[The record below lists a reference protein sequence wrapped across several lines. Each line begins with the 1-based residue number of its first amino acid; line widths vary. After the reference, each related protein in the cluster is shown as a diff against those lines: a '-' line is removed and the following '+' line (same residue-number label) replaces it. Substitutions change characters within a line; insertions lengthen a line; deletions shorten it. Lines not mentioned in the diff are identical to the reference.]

1 MFSCKRKRKR
11 KQGGKAFEKN
21 LNVNNDKEI
30 KQKSDLS
37 SFVSNYGPP
46 RELNCKGKRGDTYYG
61 GAVKF

>member
-1 MFSCKRKRKR
+1 MKKKR
-11 KQGGKAFEKN
+11 KQGGEAFERN
-21 LNVNNDKEI
+21 LSVNNDKEI